1 MSALN
6 SYSCPFSLLVP
17 THKDGHELKK
27 RARVE
32 KFTLKN
38 GDGRS
43 MYCVASNRGHR
54 YGLPVAAN
62 SAIGF
67 GRPRKYRRNSAPI
80 TIAGAFFV
88 PAVTCYGGCAQDTF
102 GCAGF
107 LYLRSTNLRT
117 AATHSFGRERGSSQ
131 LDTGASPM
139 HALATSKIRALA
151 HRRMALSAL
160 RANSSLSVRL
170 KRYNHHMAQAR
181 TLECSGGAQ

>member
-17 THKDGHELKK
+17 THKDGHEWEK

-32 KFTLKN
+32 KLTLKN

-43 MYCVASNRGHR
+43 MYSVASNRGHR

-62 SAIGF
+62 SATGL
-67 GRPRKYRRNSAPI
+67 GNPLNVRRNSAPI
-80 TIAGAFFV
+80 TIAGAFFT
-88 PAVTCYGGCAQDTF
+88 PANPFYGGCAWEAF
-102 GCAGF
+102 VPAGF
-107 LYLRSTNLRT
+107 LTSRFTNLRT
-117 AATHSFGRERGSSQ
+117 AATHSLGNERGSSST
-131 LDTGASPM
+131 LGAEPM
-139 HALATSKIRALA
+139 NAPITPKVRALA

-181 TLECSGGAQ
+181 TLECQGGAQ